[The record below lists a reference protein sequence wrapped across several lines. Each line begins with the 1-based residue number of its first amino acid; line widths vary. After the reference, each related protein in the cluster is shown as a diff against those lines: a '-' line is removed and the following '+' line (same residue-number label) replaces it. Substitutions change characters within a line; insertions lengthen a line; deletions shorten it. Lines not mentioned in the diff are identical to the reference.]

1 MIIPVIQEWLKTGTD
16 RVSVTLGNP
25 IYVAVFFMFNFFFA
39 LILLYKDVIEKS
51 ADTKKPLKSIFS
63 NWLTYAYLVS
73 AAICM
78 FGIWRTSTR
87 GVILGLLGGL
97 VVTSIIIAIFEKK
110 NKYIRN
116 SSIGVLIIIILLI
129 GGFLGI

>member
-1 MIIPVIQEWLKTGTD
+1 MIIPVIQEWTKTGTD

-25 IYVAVFFMFNFFFA
+25 IYVAVYFMFNFFFA
-39 LILLYKDVIEKS
+39 LILLYQDVIAKS
-51 ADTKKPLKSIFS
+51 EGTPKPTKTIFTD
-63 NWLTYAYLVS
+63 WLTYAYS
-73 AAICM
+73 IAAFICV